1 MYRSLSTTHSGNVRT
16 YLSTSLFILLPR
28 LGVGVSGEIFE
39 VGGRDMTLEFGPGVT
54 FAGWQGLGSLVQF
67 RVYGLGNF

>member
-16 YLSTSLFILLPR
+16 YLSTSLFVLLPR

-39 VGGRDMTLEFGPGVT
+39 VGGRDMTLEFGLGVT
-54 FAGWQGLGSLVQF
+54 FAGWQCLGSLAQL
-67 RVYGLGNF
+67 RVYGFANF

>member
-1 MYRSLSTTHSGNVRT
+1 M
-16 YLSTSLFILLPR
+16 
-28 LGVGVSGEIFE
+28 SGELFE